1 MTTSATIPGTGAAP
15 AARHGTTRARL
26 VTVAGAVLA
35 AAVVWLVAVPLL
47 GTELA
52 VTQPGRPVQPVGPGM
67 VIGTALAAALAA
79 WGLLAI
85 LERLTRRAR
94 VVWTSVALVA
104 LALSMAPPLIS
115 GTTAGGKVAL
125 ALMHLAVAA
134 VLVPG
139 LGAAGARR

>member
-1 MTTSATIPGTGAAP
+1 MTASATIRGTGPTP
-15 AARHGTTRARL
+15 AARHATTRARL

-35 AAVVWLVAVPLL
+35 AVVVWLAAVPLL

-67 VIGTALAAALAA
+67 VIGAALAAALAA

-104 LALSMAPPLIS
+104 LALSVVPPLIS
-115 GTTAGGKVAL
+115 GTTSGGKVAL

-139 LGAAGARR
+139 LGGARR